1 MGFQARERTGLAMLK
16 RIIAF
21 VLPIILVALASAG
34 TLAQRGGQRGS
45 GQRNLNY
52 DPGPQRAKYD
62 GRWAFVRVRYN
73 SGFGR
78 GGPEWLHDYPYGEQH
93 FLQILKFVTNTDA
106 REDMT
111 QILNVDDP
119 EIFKYPI
126 VYMAEPGYWT
136 VNDLEAAS
144 FRAYLQKGGMIIFD
158 DFHLQDWPYFEQ
170 TMKKVLPDAKIMDL
184 DISNPLFHSF
194 FDVPSFDVVNNSY
207 DQGKP
212 IFRGIYE
219 DNDPKKRLLAIINY
233 NTDIS
238 EYWEYSASGFYPV
251 SDTNQAYQIGV
262 NWIIYGF
269 TH

>member
-1 MGFQARERTGLAMLK
+1 MGVSSGERPGLAMSK
-16 RIIAF
+16 RIL
-21 VLPIILVALASAG
+21 VLLVIVAAATAG
-34 TLAQRGGQRGS
+34 TSAQRRGGGQNNPRF
-45 GQRNLNY
+45 

-62 GRWAFVRVRYN
+62 GRWAFVRLRYGG
-73 SGFGR
+73 SMGR
-78 GGPEWLHDYPYGEQH
+78 GGPEWAHDYPYGEQH
-93 FLQILKFVTNTDA
+93 FLQILKFVTNADVRDDT
-106 REDMT
+106 T
-111 QILNVDDP
+111 QILNLDDP

-136 VNDLEAAS
+136 VTDTEATS
-144 FRAYLQKGGMIIFD
+144 FRAYLQKGGMVIFD

-170 TMKKVLPDAKIMDL
+170 AMLKVLPDAKFVDL
-184 DISNPLFHSF
+184 EITNALFHSF
-194 FDVPSFDVVNNSY
+194 FDVPSFDVVHNMY

-212 IFRGIYE
+212 MFRGIYE

>member
-1 MGFQARERTGLAMLK
+1 MLK

-21 VLPIILVALASAG
+21 VLPIILIVLASAG
-34 TLAQRGGQRGS
+34 TLAQRGGN
-45 GQRNLNY
+45 RNINY

-62 GRWAFVRVRYN
+62 GRWAFVRLRYGGN
-73 SGFGR
+73 MGR
-78 GGPEWLHDYPYGEQH
+78 GGPEWAHDYPYGEQH

-111 QILNVDDP
+111 QILNLDDP

-126 VYMAEPGYWT
+126 VYMAEPGYWSVT
-136 VNDLEAAS
+136 DAEATS
-144 FRAYLQKGGMIIFD
+144 FRAYLQKGGMVIFD
-158 DFHLQDWPYFEQ
+158 DFHYADWPYFEQ
-170 TMKKVLPDAKIMDL
+170 SMKKVLPDAKIMDL
-184 DISNPLFHSF
+184 DISNTLFHSF
-194 FDVPSFDVVNNSY
+194 FDVPSFDVVHNMYDRDYNN
-207 DQGKP
+207 GHP
-212 IFRGIYE
+212 VFRGIYE
-219 DNDPKKRLLAIINY
+219 DNDPKKRLLAIINW

>member
-1 MGFQARERTGLAMLK
+1 MGVPARERTGVIMLK
-16 RIIAF
+16 RATA
-21 VLPIILVALASAG
+21 VLVIVAAATAG
-34 TLAQRGGQRGS
+34 AYAQRNRGGQ
-45 GQRNLNY
+45 QNIQY
-52 DPGPQRAKYD
+52 DPGSQRAKYD
-62 GRWAFVRVRYN
+62 GRWAFVRLRYT

-78 GGPEWLHDYPYGEQH
+78 GGPAWAHDYPIGEQH
-93 FLQILKFVTNTDA
+93 FLQIVKFVTNADV
-106 REDMT
+106 REDTT
-111 QILNVDDP
+111 QILTLDDP

-136 VNDLEAAS
+136 VNEKEAS
-144 FRAYLQKGGMIIFD
+144 NFRAYLQKGGMVIFD
-158 DFHLQDWPYFEQ
+158 DFHYQDWPYFEQ
-170 TMKKVLPDAKIMDL
+170 SMKQVLPDAKFMDL
-184 DISNPLFHSF
+184 DIANPLFHSF
-194 FDVPSFDVVNNSY
+194 FDVPSFDVVHNMY
-207 DQGKP
+207 DQGRP

-238 EYWEYSASGFYPV
+238 EYWEYSATGFNPV

>member
-1 MGFQARERTGLAMLK
+1 MSK
-16 RIIAF
+16 RIIA
-21 VLPIILVALASAG
+21 LIKIVAVAAAIVATATSV
-34 TLAQRGGQRGS
+34 TSAQRNRGGGQR
-45 GQRNLNY
+45 NINF
-52 DPGPQRAKYD
+52 DPGPQRTKYD
-62 GRWAFVRVRYN
+62 GRWAFVRLRY
-73 SGFGR
+73 GGGMGR
-78 GGPEWLHDYPYGEQH
+78 GGPEWAHDYPYGEQH

-111 QILNVDDP
+111 QILNLDDP

-136 VNDLEAAS
+136 VSDAEATS
-144 FRAYLQKGGMIIFD
+144 FRAYLQKGGMVIFD
-158 DFHLQDWPYFEQ
+158 DFHFQDWPYFEQ
-170 TMKKVLPDAKIMDL
+170 AMLKVLPDAKFVDL
-184 DISNPLFHSF
+184 DITNTLFHSF
-194 FDVPSFDVVNNSY
+194 FDVPSFDVVHNMY

>member
-1 MGFQARERTGLAMLK
+1 MWK
-16 RIIAF
+16 RILA
-21 VLPIILVALASAG
+21 LVVIVAAATAG
-34 TLAQRGGQRGS
+34 TAAQRRGGQNNPRF
-45 GQRNLNY
+45 

-73 SGFGR
+73 VGMGR
-78 GGPEWLHDYPYGEQH
+78 GGPEWAHDYPYGEQH

-136 VNDLEAAS
+136 VNDQEAAS
-144 FRAYLQKGGMIIFD
+144 FRAYLQKGGLVIFD
-158 DFHLQDWPYFEQ
+158 DFHTPDWPYFEQ
-170 TMKKVLPDAKIMDL
+170 TMKKVLPDAKIVDL
-184 DISNPLFHSF
+184 DIKDPLFNSF
-194 FDVPSFDVVNNSY
+194 FEVESFDQVPQAYNE
-207 DQGKP
+207 GGRP

-233 NTDIS
+233 QVDIS
-238 EYWEYSASGFYPV
+238 EFWEYSANGFYPV
-251 SDTNQAYQIGV
+251 SETNQAYQIGV